1 MVITY
6 RTIRLKASSTPKT
19 LIYPSTSLF
28 ENKKSQISV
37 LDSKFHSIGYNNRP
51 IKVLQFIII
60 FHQHHNKID
69 ISYIQPK
76 GKATIPTEE
85 TYSGGSNEECINVK
99 NVS

>member
-1 MVITY
+1 MSYLGLRECFVNT
-6 RTIRLKASSTPKT
+6 
-19 LIYPSTSLF
+19 F
-28 ENKKSQISV
+28 
-37 LDSKFHSIGYNNRP
+37 
-51 IKVLQFIII
+51 IKVFQFIII
-60 FHQHHNKID
+60 FHQHHNKTD